1 MTTATDLQ
9 ALAAEHDHFGL
20 ATVIENMPGQIEYA
34 LADPDFPAIDL
45 RPPRKVVVAGM
56 GGSALPVEVLLGAF
70 AGRFGAPVEAC
81 RHYTYTGADADTLA
95 VASSFSG
102 NTEETIE
109 CFEGMLQQGA
119 QGVVLTAG
127 GRLAG
132 LAREQGLPLI
142 LVPAAREGEGFQP
155 RCATGYVVT
164 YLARILAA
172 AGVLR
177 LPQQVLQPLPGFL
190 RGLSLRQQAEDVAR
204 WIGDRVPVF
213 YTDEQHLQSVA
224 RINKIKINEHAKR
237 AAFFNA
243 LPEANHNETIGFTA
257 PYGPFAL
264 LYMHDPDSHP
274 RILRR
279 FEVMQEVFAGSDH
292 MDFRMWT
299 MPGDTAAE
307 KVFACG
313 VFGEWCAYTCALLAG
328 IDPTPVPL
336 VESFKAALD

>member
-1 MTTATDLQ
+1 MTPADDIQTLATRF
-9 ALAAEHDHFGL
+9 DHFGL
-20 ATVIENMPGQIEYA
+20 ARVIENMPGQIEYA
-34 LADPDFPAIDL
+34 LTDPEFPPL
-45 RPPRKVVVAGM
+45 SLPRPRKVVVAGM

-70 AGRFGAPVEAC
+70 TGRFTAPVEAC
-81 RHYTYTGADADTLA
+81 RHYAYAGADGDTLV

-109 CFEGMLQQGA
+109 CFEDVLRQGA
-119 QGVVLTAG
+119 RGVVLTAG
-127 GRLAG
+127 GKLAEM
-132 LAREQGLPLI
+132 ARDRDLPLV

-164 YLARILAA
+164 YLARILGA
-172 AGVLR
+172 AGVLER
-177 LPQQVLQPLPGFL
+177 PEQVLQPLPAFL
-190 RGLSLRQQAEDVAR
+190 RRLSLRQQGEDVAR

-213 YTDEQHLQSVA
+213 YTDEHHLAAVA
-224 RINKIKINEHAKR
+224 RITKIKINEHAKR

-257 PYGPFAL
+257 PFGPFAL

-292 MDFRMWT
+292 MDFCMWT
-299 MPGDTAAE
+299 MPGETAAE
-307 KVFACG
+307 KVFAAG
-313 VFGEWCAYTCALLAG
+313 VFGEWCAYACALLGG

-336 VESFKAALD
+336 VEDFKQKLA

>member
-1 MTTATDLQ
+1 MTTTDDLQ

-20 ATVIENMPGQIEYA
+20 AAVIERMPDQIDHA
-34 LADPDFPAIDL
+34 LTDPDVPAITL
-45 RPPRKVVVAGM
+45 RTPKRVVVAGM
-56 GGSALPVEVLLGAF
+56 GGSALPVDVLSGAF
-70 AGRFGAPVEAC
+70 AGRFRVPVEVC
-81 RHYTYTGADADTLA
+81 RHYTYAGADEDTLA
-95 VASSFSG
+95 IASSFSG

-109 CFEGMLQQGA
+109 CFEGMLERGA

-127 GRLAG
+127 GRLAE
-132 LAREQGLPLI
+132 LAEQRDLPLI
-142 LVPAAREGEGFQP
+142 RVPAGREPDGFQP

-172 AGVLR
+172 GGVLER
-177 LPQQVLQPLPGFL
+177 PGEVLQPLPAFL
-190 RGLSLRQQAEDVAR
+190 RGLSLRQEAEEAAR
-204 WIGDRVPVF
+204 WLGDRIPVF
-213 YTDEQHLQSVA
+213 YTDEQHLASVA
-224 RINKIKINEHAKR
+224 RITKIKINEHAKR

-257 PYGPFAL
+257 PFGPFAV

-279 FEVMQEVFAGSDH
+279 FRVMDEVFADRAH

-299 MPGDTAAE
+299 MPGKTAAE
-307 KVFACG
+307 KIFACG